1 MGGRSRDDVGIPERE
16 LDFSKPTRDH
26 TAEYRAGLKEMEGGP
41 TPLPSYAEQAA
52 LIEISRDLATSNSMT
67 KQEVSA
73 HVAVTD
79 SARQNALD
87 SGVDSPTD
95 PYRVAYLRRCN
106 SVFFYVVQGVCVNPK
121 ETRSP
126 LSPEVNV
133 EVLWVGPTK
142 SYPKCAMMSGEAPDF
157 VWFIA
162 SNNLIPGLDP
172 GTKISG
178 TLERKKSKVEP
189 FPEGG
194 AGWLLSLDAFAFRHT
209 SRSLK
214 GGKRNFYKGMASV
227 RYSCVP
233 ESEASSKVLDK
244 VFEGYN
250 VAVLK
255 VAL

>member
-1 MGGRSRDDVGIPERE
+1 MGGRSRGDRGMGVNFR
-16 LDFSKPTRDH
+16 KPPRDY
-26 TAEYRAGLKEMEGGP
+26 AADYEAGLKEMAEGP
-41 TPLPSYAEQAA
+41 TPLPSYSDQSK
-52 LIEISRDLATSNSMT
+52 LIELSRDLATSNSMT

-73 HVAVTD
+73 HVAMTD

-87 SGVDSPTD
+87 AGVDSPTD
-95 PYRVAYLRRCN
+95 PHRVAYLRRCN

-126 LSPEVNV
+126 LSPEVHI
-133 EVLWVGPTK
+133 EVLWVGPTE

-162 SNNLIPGLDP
+162 SNHLIPGIDP

-178 TLERKKSKVEP
+178 TLERRRTKVDP

-194 AGWLLSLDAFAFRHT
+194 TSWLLSLDAFAYRHT
-209 SRSLK
+209 TRSPN
-214 GGKRNFYKGMASV
+214 GGKRNFYKGMVST

-233 ESEASSKVLDK
+233 EGEASSQIIDEE
-244 VFEGYN
+244 FEGYN
-250 VAVLK
+250 VAVFK

>member
-1 MGGRSRDDVGIPERE
+1 MGGRSRDDVGIPERA

-26 TAEYRAGLKEMEGGP
+26 AADFRAGLKEMEGGP
-41 TPLPSYAEQAA
+41 TSLPSYAEQSA
-52 LIEISRDLATSNSMT
+52 LIETTRDLGTSNSMT

-73 HVAVTD
+73 HVAMTD

-87 SGVDSPTD
+87 TGVDSPID
-95 PYRVAYLRRCN
+95 PHRVAYLRRCN
-106 SVFFYVVQGVCVNPK
+106 SVFFYVVQGVCVNSI
-121 ETRSP
+121 ETRSRI
-126 LSPEVNV
+126 SPEVHI
-133 EVLWVGPTK
+133 EVVWAGPTK

-157 VWFIA
+157 IWFIA
-162 SNNLIPGLDP
+162 SNHLIPGIGP

-178 TLERKKSKVEP
+178 TLEKRKSKVDP

-194 AGWLLSLDAFAFRHT
+194 ASWLLSLDAFAFRHT
-209 SRSLK
+209 SRSLA
-214 GGKRNFYKGMASV
+214 GGKRNFLNGMAAV
-227 RYSCVP
+227 KYSCVP

-244 VFEGYN
+244 VFEGSN